1 MTIMKSRPI
10 LMRRRVAIAAIVA
23 SSSIAL
29 FAATKGPDGGGY
41 SATDE
46 IVYSFVD
53 ISGASG
59 GVSLLSGTDDGMA
72 ALTLPFAYRFYGQL
86 YSSVC
91 VSTNGA
97 LYFVPSAAACSGFD
111 ADFANTDVTAA
122 PVPND
127 RPAALPF
134 WSDLTFEVP
143 GAGAV
148 FYQTLGAAP
157 VRRFVVQWHNAY
169 PQGSSSAVTFQAIL
183 AEGGDRILFQ
193 YQNVALEAADP
204 SHNGARATVGIRNAG
219 SPANGQQLEWSFNAP
234 VLVNDSAI
242 AFSGG
247 DSSAPIVTASAPA
260 TLWPPNGKTI
270 LVKVRGRI
278 TDSGSGI
285 DLSSA
290 RFAVTDEYGVVQPTG
305 PIAIA
310 ADGTYTVN
318 VALVASRQG
327 NDREGRRYSIAI
339 SANDHSGNVGSASTI
354 VTVPHSQGH

>member
-1 MTIMKSRPI
+1 
-10 LMRRRVAIAAIVA
+10 MRLRVAIAALIA
-23 SSSIAL
+23 SFSIAL

-59 GVSLLSGTDDGMA
+59 GVSLLSGTDDGTA

-143 GAGAV
+143 GAGAL

-157 VRRFVVQWHNAY
+157 ARRFVVQWHNAY
-169 PQGSSSAVTFQAIL
+169 PQGSSSPVTFQAIL
-183 AEGGDRILFQ
+183 AEGGDRILFR
-193 YQNVALEAADP
+193 YKNVALEAGDP
-204 SHNGARATVGIRNAG
+204 SHHGARATVGIRNAG
-219 SPANGQQLEWSFNAP
+219 SPANGQQLEWSFNAA

-242 AFSGG
+242 AFSAG
-247 DSSAPIVTASAPA
+247 DSSGPIVTARAPE
-260 TLWPPNGKTI
+260 TLWPPNGKTVV
-270 LVKVRGRI
+270 VKVQGTI
-278 TDSGSGI
+278 TDTGSGVN
-285 DLSSA
+285 LSSG
-290 RFAVTDEYGVVQPTG
+290 RFAVTDEYGTVEPAGRV
-305 PIAIA
+305 AIA
-310 ADGTYTVN
+310 VNGTYTVN
-318 VALVASRQG
+318 VPLVARRHDK
-327 NDREGRRYSIAI
+327 DRDGRRYTIVI
-339 SANDHSGNVGSASTI
+339 SAKDNSGNRGSATTI
-354 VTVPHSQGH
+354 VTVPHSHGRQHER